1 MKKPTPATDK
11 VVAFL
16 QAQRD
21 YLASLDIDHSKVV
34 IIDRLLS
41 LEDTLEE
48 AWANLLDVC
57 PVGCPR
63 SSNWEL
69 WQHVVD
75 MLVDVAID
83 YAPDKINAIRDDLRR
98 ISELN
103 KSIADQA
110 KELAKLLRKRDELRV
125 HGDIS
130 VPGDHTPL
138 DLLTRAAELKDPSTG
153 YLFARHIA
161 PVFNDLRGRF
171 DLKYWPTTASLF
183 DAIVEAQCH
192 SVPTARDKL
201 AAAALQVRQTSER
214 DFMRA
219 LDLALS
225 DLFREGCVGTEIMLS
240 AKAYSAIC
248 NALLGLDGIVSPQS
262 VKAHRADQRK
272 RKKSSGGR

>member
-21 YLASLDIDHSKVV
+21 DLARLDIDYSKVAV
-34 IIDRLLS
+34 LDRLLS

-48 AWANLLDVC
+48 AWANLLAVC

-63 SSNWEL
+63 SNWEL

-83 YAPDKINAIRDDLRR
+83 CTPDKINAIRDDLRR
-98 ISELN
+98 ISDLN

-110 KELAKLLRKRDELRV
+110 KELAKSLRKRDELRV
-125 HGDIS
+125 HGDIT
-130 VPGDHTPL
+130 VPDDQTPL
-138 DLLTRAAELKDPSTG
+138 DLLTRAAELKDPRTG

-161 PVFNDLRGRF
+161 PTLNDLRGQF
-171 DLKYWPTTASLF
+171 DPKYWPTTASLF
-183 DAIVEAQCH
+183 DAIIEAQCL
-192 SVPTARDKL
+192 SVPTVRDKL

-225 DLFREGCVGTEIMLS
+225 DLFRENCVGTEIRLS
-240 AKAYSAIC
+240 AKAYAALC
-248 NALLGLDGIVSPQS
+248 NALLGLDGAIDSRGVI
-262 VKAHRADQRK
+262 AYRADQRK
-272 RKKSSGGR
+272 RKKSSGDR

>member
-21 YLASLDIDHSKVV
+21 DLARLGIDHSKVAV
-34 IIDRLLS
+34 IDRLLS

-48 AWANLLDVC
+48 AWANLLEVC
-57 PVGCPR
+57 PVGYPR
-63 SSNWEL
+63 NSNWER

-75 MLVDVAID
+75 LLVDVAID
-83 YAPDKINAIRDDLRR
+83 YTPDKINAIRDDLRR

-125 HGDIS
+125 HGDIT

-138 DLLTRAAELKDPSTG
+138 DLLTRAAELKDPRTG
-153 YLFARHIA
+153 YLFAHHIA
-161 PVFNDLRGRF
+161 PTFNALRGQF

-183 DAIVEAQCH
+183 DAIVEAQCL

-201 AAAALQVRQTSER
+201 AAAALQVNQLGVRN
-214 DFMRA
+214 FMRA

-225 DLFREGCVGTEIMLS
+225 DLSHESRVGTEIRLS
-240 AKAYSAIC
+240 AKAYAALC
-248 NALLGLDGIVSPQS
+248 NALLGLDGAIDSRGVITYRSYE
-262 VKAHRADQRK
+262 RG
-272 RKKSSGGR
+272 RKKSSGDR